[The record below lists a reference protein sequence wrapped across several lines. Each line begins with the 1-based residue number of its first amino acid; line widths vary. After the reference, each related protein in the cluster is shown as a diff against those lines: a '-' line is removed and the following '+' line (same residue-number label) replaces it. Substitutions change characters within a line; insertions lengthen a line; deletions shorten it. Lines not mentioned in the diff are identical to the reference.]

1 MIASIYCR
9 SDGHSSSSRETCV
22 TLVSDAFESD
32 DDTHTTS
39 SSSSSSNPS
48 TDVTAID
55 SIDNDNNN
63 KQIFKGAVIKGMLNG
78 TSRYV
83 KRPSF
88 QNESKSGMV
97 KTMIMIVIIVVVVV
111 MLLSLHDNQ

>member
-9 SDGHSSSSRETCV
+9 TDGHSSTSRETCV

-32 DDTHTTS
+32 DNTHTARS
-39 SSSSSSNPS
+39 SRSSNGS
-48 TDVTAID
+48 TDVTTID
-55 SIDNDNNN
+55 SIDDDYNNNNN

-78 TSRYV
+78 SSRYV

-88 QNESKSGMV
+88 QNESKSGILF
-97 KTMIMIVIIVVVVV
+97 KDYD
-111 MLLSLHDNQ
+111 S

>member
-9 SDGHSSSSRETCV
+9 SDGHSSTSRETCV

-32 DDTHTTS
+32 DNTHTTRS
-39 SSSSSSNPS
+39 SRSSNGS
-48 TDVTAID
+48 TDVITID
-55 SIDNDNNN
+55 SIDDSNNNNNNNNN

-88 QNESKSGMV
+88 QNESKSGILF
-97 KTMIMIVIIVVVVV
+97 KDYD
-111 MLLSLHDNQ
+111 S

>member
-9 SDGHSSSSRETCV
+9 SDGHNSSTSRETCV

-32 DDTHTTS
+32 DNTHTTRS
-39 SSSSSSNPS
+39 SRCSNRS
-48 TDVTAID
+48 TDVTTIE
-55 SIDNDNNN
+55 SIDNNNNNNNSN

-88 QNESKSGMV
+88 QNESKSG
-97 KTMIMIVIIVVVVV
+97 IIFKDYD
-111 MLLSLHDNQ
+111 S

>member
-9 SDGHSSSSRETCV
+9 SDGHSSTSRETCV

-32 DDTHTTS
+32 DNTHTTRS
-39 SSSSSSNPS
+39 SRCSNRS
-48 TDVTAID
+48 TDVTTIE
-55 SIDNDNNN
+55 SIDNNNNNNNSN

-88 QNESKSGMV
+88 QNESKSG
-97 KTMIMIVIIVVVVV
+97 IIFKDYD
-111 MLLSLHDNQ
+111 S

>member
-9 SDGHSSSSRETCV
+9 SDGHSSTSRETCV

-32 DDTHTTS
+32 DNTHTTRS
-39 SSSSSSNPS
+39 SRCSNRS
-48 TDVTAID
+48 TDVTTIE
-55 SIDNDNNN
+55 SIDNDNNNNNNN

-88 QNESKSGMV
+88 QNESKSG
-97 KTMIMIVIIVVVVV
+97 IIFKDYD
-111 MLLSLHDNQ
+111 S

>member
-1 MIASIYCR
+1 LIASIYCR

-32 DDTHTTS
+32 DNTHTTRS
-39 SSSSSSNPS
+39 SRSSNGS
-48 TDVTAID
+48 TDVTTID
-55 SIDNDNNN
+55 SIDDNNNNNNNSNNNNN
-63 KQIFKGAVIKGMLNG
+63 KQIFKGAVIKGILNG

-88 QNESKSGMV
+88 QNESKSGILF
-97 KTMIMIVIIVVVVV
+97 KDYD
-111 MLLSLHDNQ
+111 S

>member
-32 DDTHTTS
+32 DNTHTTRS
-39 SSSSSSNPS
+39 SRSSNGS
-48 TDVTAID
+48 TDVTTID
-55 SIDNDNNN
+55 SIDDNNNNNNNSNNNNN
-63 KQIFKGAVIKGMLNG
+63 KQIFKGAVIKGILNG

-88 QNESKSGMV
+88 QNESKSGILF
-97 KTMIMIVIIVVVVV
+97 KDYD
-111 MLLSLHDNQ
+111 S

>member
-9 SDGHSSSSRETCV
+9 SDGHSSTSRETCV

-32 DDTHTTS
+32 DNTHTTRS
-39 SSSSSSNPS
+39 SRCSNRS
-48 TDVTAID
+48 TDVTTIE
-55 SIDNDNNN
+55 SIDNDNNDYNNNNNNNNNNNSN

-88 QNESKSGMV
+88 QNESKSG
-97 KTMIMIVIIVVVVV
+97 IIFKDYD
-111 MLLSLHDNQ
+111 S

>member
-9 SDGHSSSSRETCV
+9 SDGHSSTSRETCV

-32 DDTHTTS
+32 DNTHTARS
-39 SSSSSSNPS
+39 SRSSNGS
-48 TDVTAID
+48 TDVTTID
-55 SIDNDNNN
+55 SIDDNNNNNNNSNNNNN

-83 KRPSF
+83 TRPSF
-88 QNESKSGMV
+88 QNESKSGILF
-97 KTMIMIVIIVVVVV
+97 KDYD
-111 MLLSLHDNQ
+111 S